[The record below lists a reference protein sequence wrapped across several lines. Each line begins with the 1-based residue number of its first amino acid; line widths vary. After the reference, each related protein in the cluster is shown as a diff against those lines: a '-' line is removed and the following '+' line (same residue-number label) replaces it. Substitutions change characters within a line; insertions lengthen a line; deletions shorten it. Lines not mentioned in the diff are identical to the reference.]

1 MSKRK
6 KNNVLQ
12 RTKRV
17 AAACLKD
24 CAVAYVSG
32 NKVKHL
38 VSLKHEAQVKV
49 TPNID
54 KAVHGIRWRW
64 TVLIAAFCRG
74 QDGKEYVKQEELAP
88 AGEYFYHELTDTLND
103 LHLEFLEREVNKNHI
118 IGVGWLA
125 IPRCDTIDEA
135 KAERIFSMLGAFN
148 YLANWE
154 AA

>member
-1 MSKRK
+1 MKKRK
-6 KNNVLQ
+6 KNNELQ

-54 KAVHGIRWRW
+54 KAVHGIR
-64 TVLIAAFCRG
+64 
-74 QDGKEYVKQEELAP
+74 
-88 AGEYFYHELTDTLND
+88 
-103 LHLEFLEREVNKNHI
+103 
-118 IGVGWLA
+118 
-125 IPRCDTIDEA
+125 
-135 KAERIFSMLGAFN
+135 
-148 YLANWE
+148 
-154 AA
+154 